1 MPSAPPNAPGLT
13 AVPLFH
19 AAWLFA
25 LGIVVASRLWLRPSL
40 VLIALALIAALCCVA
55 ALRAQRIAWLP
66 LAVLW
71 LLLGAWCAEM
81 EPHPAPAP
89 ALAALSDGLLR
100 TVEGT
105 VADAGPV
112 RTETEQNLGE
122 VVATAP
128 SQRVDL
134 RVTTLEVV
142 TDESDAQAP
151 VSGGVRL
158 TVRWPADASVQAFRC
173 GERIR
178 AVARL
183 LPPETYHDPG
193 VWSRADFLLDQGITS
208 TATLAIDRVE
218 RLGGSP
224 QAHFSLAA

>member
-1 MPSAPPNAPGLT
+1 MAAAQPRVDCTGADRG
-13 AVPLFH
+13 PL
-19 AAWLFA
+19 
-25 LGIVVASRLWLRPSL
+25 LRGR
-40 VLIALALIAALCCVA
+40 V
-55 ALRAQRIAWLP
+55 RAQRIAWLP

-105 VADAGPV
+105 VVDTGPV
-112 RTETEQNLGE
+112 RTETEQNVGE
-122 VVATAP
+122 VVTTAP

-158 TVRWPADASVQAFRC
+158 TVRWPAERTAASGVSLRRAHPRRC
-173 GERIR
+173 
-178 AVARL
+178 ASAAARDLSRSRRLEPRRLSPRSGHHVDSDGCDRSRGAAGLAL
-183 LPPETYHDPG
+183 L
-193 VWSRADFLLDQGITS
+193 
-208 TATLAIDRVE
+208 
-218 RLGGSP
+218 
-224 QAHFSLAA
+224 AHFCLAG